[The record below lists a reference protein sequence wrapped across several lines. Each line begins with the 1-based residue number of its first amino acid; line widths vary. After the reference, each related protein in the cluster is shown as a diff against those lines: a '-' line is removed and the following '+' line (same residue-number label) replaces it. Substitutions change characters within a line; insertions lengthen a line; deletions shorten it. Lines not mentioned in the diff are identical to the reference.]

1 MSTALAGTA
10 DVSAVRAGPHAGSDG
25 WIVETPLARAAI
37 SAWGGQLLSWQ
48 PAGAAHDVLWLSPQ
62 AKSPPAALR
71 GGVPLCWPW
80 FGSGE
85 GDLPAHG
92 LARTRTWV
100 LDDWELEEDG
110 SVALALRPA
119 VQPVPGLELIQHLR
133 IGRVLEQTL
142 ETRNSGDVPLAIT
155 QALHSYFRVGDVA
168 QVEVDGLDGHDYL
181 DRYEGYAAARHQRGA
196 WRLDDPRDPGRSDRI
211 YLGTGGRYLLRDPV
225 LGRGLA
231 ITSAGSHSLVV
242 WNPGEVGGRAMDDVG
257 DGWRDY
263 LCLEVANA
271 ATDRVQ
277 LAPGTTH
284 RLSQRVEVLALDA
297 VGQGSPTG

>member
-1 MSTALAGTA
+1 MSTALAGIA
-10 DVSAVRAGPHAGSDG
+10 SAAAVGEGIHAGIDC
-25 WIVETPLARAAI
+25 WIVETPFAYAAI
-37 SAWGGQLLSWQ
+37 STWGGQLLSWR
-48 PAGAAHDVLWLSPQ
+48 PATAAQDVLWLSPQ

-92 LARTRTWV
+92 LARTRAWR
-100 LDDWELEEDG
+100 LDAWQAEDDG

-119 VQPVPGLELIQHLR
+119 VQPVPGLEVIQHLR
-133 IGRVLEQTL
+133 IGSVLQQTL

-168 QVEVDGLDGHDYL
+168 RVEVDGLDGHDYL
-181 DRYEGYAAARHQRGA
+181 DRYEGYAVARHQRGA
-196 WRLDDPRDPGRSDRI
+196 WRLDDPRDPGRSDRV
-211 YLGTGGRYLLRDPV
+211 YLGTGGRYRLRDP
-225 LGRGLA
+225 LLSRRLA

-242 WNPGEVGGRAMDDVG
+242 WNPGEAGGRAMDDVG

-284 RLSQRVEVLALDA
+284 RLSQRVEVLALD
-297 VGQGSPTG
+297 GID